1 MDLKRISR
9 RDFIRTSSTL
19 AASVLLGSC
28 APHGSPDLR
37 SAQDKPNI
45 LWITCEDL
53 SCWIGCYGD
62 QQAHTPNIDALA
74 TQGLRYEHAYASSPV
89 CAPAR
94 SCLITGLYATSLG
107 TQHLRSNI
115 RLPDTV
121 RCFTEY
127 LREAGYYCSNNVKK
141 DYNFKDTNAWDES
154 SAQAHWRA
162 NSSDKPFFSVFNI
175 MTTHQGQLNGS
186 DQAFYEKYGRHVP
199 AAQRHDPERMQI
211 PPYYP
216 ETIEIRKMW
225 ARYYDLTS
233 LMDRRVGEILA
244 ELDQDGLADETIVFF
259 FSDHG
264 TGIPRHKRALYD
276 TGLKV
281 PFIVG
286 APKKY
291 QHLIPHKPGQSTDQL
306 VSFVDFAPTVLSLA
320 GLDIPAVMQ
329 GRAFLG
335 PQKIRARKYIY
346 AHASRVDEAYDMARC
361 VRDKRFKYV
370 RNFLPHLPWVQ
381 PSAYPDKAEI
391 MQALQGSR
399 QKGGG
404 TEAQE
409 AMWVSR
415 APEELYDTSADPWEL
430 TNLIQ
435 SPDHQIIAQRL
446 RKALHKW
453 MLQICDTGLFPE
465 PEMHR
470 RASGTTPYDMA
481 RSDRPVLQ
489 EIMAAAEPLAET
501 NAVNSTLIDRL
512 GSADPAVRYWT
523 VIALA
528 QMPPAEEATAAARS
542 LLKDPNPSV
551 RYASAGLLAQRS
563 AERMPL
569 QVLIKGLHDQE
580 ESAALYAARELEL
593 LGNRAQAVLNDIKQA
608 KQANFNSSR
617 SNDYKMFVDWALTGA
632 IRLCGQSTDY
642 LMPF

>member
-1 MDLKRISR
+1 MDLKHISR
-9 RDFIRTSSTL
+9 RDFIGTSSTL

-28 APHGSPDLR
+28 ASHGSPEQR
-37 SAQDKPNI
+37 STQDKPNI

-62 QQAHTPNIDALA
+62 EQAHTPNIDALA

-127 LREAGYYCSNNVKK
+127 LREAGYYCSNSVKK

-154 SAQAHWRA
+154 SEQAHWRA

-186 DQAFYEKYGRHVP
+186 DDAFYEKYGRHVP

-216 ETIEIRKMW
+216 DTTEIRKMW
-225 ARYYDLTS
+225 ARYYDLTT

-244 ELDQDGLADETIVFF
+244 ELDQDGLTDETIVFF

-281 PFIVG
+281 PFIVY

-291 QHLIPHKPGQSTDQL
+291 EHLIPEEPGQSTDQL
-306 VSFVDFAPTVLSLA
+306 VSFVDFAPTVLRLA
-320 GLDIPAVMQ
+320 DLDIPTVMQ
-329 GRAFLG
+329 GKAFLG
-335 PQKIRARKYIY
+335 AQAAPARNYIY
-346 AHASRVDEAYDMARC
+346 AHASRVDEAYDTARC
-361 VRDKRFKYV
+361 VRDKRFKYI

-381 PSAYPDKAEI
+381 ASAYPDKAEI
-391 MQALQGSR
+391 MEALQGSR
-399 QKGGG
+399 QEHALTAK
-404 TEAQE
+404 QQ
-409 AMWVSR
+409 AMWVPR
-415 APEELYDTSADPWEL
+415 AGEELFDTENDPWEL
-430 TNLIQ
+430 KNLIN
-435 SPDHQIIAQRL
+435 SPDHQGVAQQL
-446 RKALHKW
+446 RQVLRAW
-453 MLQICDTGLFPE
+453 MLELGDTGLFPE
-465 PEMHR
+465 PEMHT
-470 RASGTTPYDMA
+470 RAKGTTPYDMV
-481 RSDRPVLQ
+481 RSDRSALL
-489 EIMAAAEPLAET
+489 EILGAAEAVAQT
-501 NAVNSTLIDRL
+501 NASSSMLTDRL
-512 GSADPAVRYWT
+512 GATDPAVRYWT
-523 VIALA
+523 VVALA
-528 QMPPAEEATAAARS
+528 QMPQAEEATTAVSA

-551 RYASAGLLAQRS
+551 RYASAGLLARQS
-563 AERMPL
+563 AERTPL
-569 QVLIKGLHDQE
+569 KVLVKGLQDPE
-580 ESAALYAARELEL
+580 ETAALYAARELEL
-593 LGNRAQAVLNDIKQA
+593 LGGRAQAVLMEIKKA
-608 KQANFNSSR
+608 RQANFNSNR
-617 SNDYKMFVDWALTGA
+617 SNDYKMFIDWALTESM
-632 IRLCGQSTDY
+632 RNCGQDTDY
-642 LMPF
+642 LMSF